1 MEDGDSDGD
10 IHSDGGI
17 DRTGHNELYGPRAI
31 LDGRW
36 LMEGLIF

>member
-10 IHSDGGI
+10 IHSDGGS
-17 DRTGHNELYGPRAI
+17 DCTGHNELYGPRAI

-36 LMEGLIF
+36 LMEGLTF